1 MKLTPCE
8 ILQILNKFRATG
20 NTKTLME
27 LDGFVVF
34 DNKQQANLM
43 RGKKAIPLSVDEL
56 RNFFGALP
64 QKPIFFDNSVV
75 ANLLIQMENLAYINE
90 QLKKKLQT
98 IRENA
103 E

>member
-1 MKLTPCE
+1 
-8 ILQILNKFRATG
+8 
-20 NTKTLME
+20 ME

-75 ANLLIQMENLAYINE
+75 VNLLIKMENLINKNE
-90 QLKKKLQT
+90 QLKKKLQQ
-98 IRENA
+98 IKDILEWA
-103 E
+103 